1 MNEAKSLAD
10 RAASRL
16 RANFPGW
23 KVFAEGTVGSPASEL
38 ISKADEWHPDLAVVG
53 SHGRSLA
60 GRLLLGS
67 VSQRVLTEARCSVR
81 IARGRI
87 EEPDTPVRIL
97 IGIDGSPASEAAV
110 STVASRTWPIKSEA
124 RVIAVSDPLRP
135 TLIGRVIP
143 VVGKAVEESNEADA
157 LWLRKILE
165 DAAKTLAPA
174 ELMVSTEILEGEPK
188 RVLVEVAEEWRADSI
203 FLGSVGFTN
212 RLERFV
218 LGSVSAAVAARA
230 HCSVE
235 VIRSRKSSGDV
246 NHE

>member
-1 MNEAKSLAD
+1 VKSL
-10 RAASRL
+10 
-16 RANFPGW
+16 
-23 KVFAEGTVGSPASEL
+23 GTLGSPASEL
-38 ISKADEWHPDLAVVG
+38 VAKADEWLPDLIVLG

-67 VSQRVLTEARCSVR
+67 VSQRVLTESHCSVR
-81 IARGRI
+81 IARGRL

-110 STVASRTWPIKSEA
+110 RSVASRDWPPRSE
-124 RVIAVSDPLRP
+124 VLVVAVSDPLTP

-143 VVGKAVEESNEADA
+143 VVGRAIDESNRADSVWLHQILKNAEEALQTSD
-157 LWLRKILE
+157 LKVSSELR
-165 DAAKTLAPA
+165 
-174 ELMVSTEILEGEPK
+174 EGEPK
-188 RVLVEVAEEWRADSI
+188 RVLVDVAEEWRADSI
-203 FLGSVGFTN
+203 FMGSVGFGN

-235 VIRSRKSSGDV
+235 VTRVLTAPGDT
-246 NHE
+246 NNE